1 VTLCGHRGRE
11 TDRNRVAAE
20 VYGAGNNARQQ
31 RPGTRCYGRKKSETR
46 VAAEKLGEAEGL
58 FVLFLLIL
66 VRRVLRKIVAVYVP
80 LFLPFFNEQKLGLG
94 LAPDHRNGLRS
105 GSAPR
110 AVMRARA
117 RP

>member
-1 VTLCGHRGRE
+1 MWTPWQRNRPKPCR
-11 TDRNRVAAE
+11 DRN
-20 VYGAGNNARQQ
+20 NAQQQ
-31 RPGTRCYGRKKSETR
+31 RPGTRYHDRKKSETS
-46 VAAEKLGEAEGL
+46 VAAEKLGEAKVL

-66 VRRVLRKIVAVYVP
+66 VRRILRKIVAVYVP

-110 AVMRARA
+110 AATRARA
-117 RP
+117 